1 MLGARKILMALVVA
15 LVTSLAVA
23 GPSGGGGSGGGG
35 GGGGGGPG
43 SGIGG
48 GGGVGGGGGSG
59 GGKPGSSPDD
69 FLGDMALIDRDVNGV
84 PIMTWG
90 MGPKD
95 KPAWVR
101 SPIVFPETL
110 DTEECPLTVEDIELL
125 AADTSSGYVKLG
137 TGSIYSDLGVTA
149 YRVPFLDGEV
159 DPQYAGCVTEADFG
173 RLSAVRSPPKV
184 LDMALIELLTV
195 LTTPDSAITLDEA
208 GRLIVSYTEDELDV
222 VKTIDAPR
230 ENLAGFER
238 LLETAALSHPEVNP
252 GDDVAAELPEWPA
265 HEGGDALALHLMD
278 RAAAML
284 GAAADKFHPMG
295 LDELM
300 YTTVIMNIGAEMTD
314 GAKELFGPPNTSQE
328 QDKAPFPYFNFSKY
342 NYNREETYSG
352 TVCFLE
358 VGPVSGD
365 PPTATVQVVR
375 KPILE
380 VVFPLLAPEELV
392 GGLMYG
398 GTHTQFIGDN
408 AWGFARAVDD
418 ARAVIFFV
426 HEHPVPVDL
435 IEYCDEP

>member
-1 MLGARKILMALVVA
+1 MLGARKILLALVVA

-23 GPSGGGGSGGGG
+23 APGGGSGGGG
-35 GGGGGGPG
+35 GGGGGPG
-43 SGIGG
+43 AGG
-48 GGGVGGGGGSG
+48 GGG

-84 PIMTWG
+84 PLMTWG

-95 KPAWVR
+95 KPTWVR
-101 SPIVFPETL
+101 SPIVFPEAL
-110 DTEECPLTVEDIELL
+110 DTEECPLTEEILEAL
-125 AADTSSGYVKLG
+125 ANDPDSGYVKLG
-137 TGSIYSDLGVTA
+137 TGSVYSELGVTA
-149 YRVPFLDGEV
+149 YRIPFLDGEV
-159 DPQYAGCVTEADFG
+159 DPQYAGCVKEADFG

-195 LTTPDSAITLDEA
+195 LTTPDHAITLDEA
-208 GRLIVSYTEDELDV
+208 GRLVVSYKEDGLEV

-265 HEGGDALALHLMD
+265 HGSGDPLALHLMD

-284 GAAADKFHPMG
+284 GAAADKFHPMA

-300 YTTVIMNIGAEMTD
+300 YTTVIMNIGAEMT
-314 GAKELFGPPNTSQE
+314 GEATTLFGLPNTGQE
-328 QDKAPFPYFNFSKY
+328 DGKVPFPYFNFSKY
-342 NYNREETYSG
+342 SYDRTETYAG
-352 TVCFLE
+352 DVCYLK
-358 VGPVSGD
+358 VIGDVSGD

-375 KPILE
+375 ESILE
-380 VVFPLLAPEELV
+380 LVFPPLDDGGYV
-392 GGLMYG
+392 GGLTAATAEEGYSYTDFYG
-398 GTHTQFIGDN
+398 EN
-408 AWGFARAVDD
+408 AWGFAQAVDD

-426 HEHPVPVDL
+426 HEHPVPVEL
-435 IEYCDEP
+435 LQYCAE

>member
-1 MLGARKILMALVVA
+1 MALVVA

-35 GGGGGGPG
+35 GGNGG

-69 FLGDMALIDRDVNGV
+69 FLGDLALIDRDVNGV

-101 SPIVFPETL
+101 LPIVFPETL
-110 DTEECPLTVEDIELL
+110 DTEECPLTVDTIETL

-184 LDMALIELLTV
+184 LDMALIELLTT

-208 GRLIVSYTEDELDV
+208 GRLVVSYTEDGLDV

-252 GDDVAAELPEWPA
+252 GDSVDLPEWPE
-265 HEGGDALALHLMD
+265 HDGQDALALHLMD

-300 YTTVIMNIGAEMTD
+300 YTTVIMNIGADMT
-314 GAKELFGPPNTSQE
+314 GEATTLFGLPNTGQE
-328 QDKAPFPYFNFSKY
+328 EDKVPFPYFNFDKFEY
-342 NYNREETYSG
+342 DRAATYAG
-352 TVCFLE
+352 DVCYLKVVGE
-358 VGPVSGD
+358 VTGD
-365 PPTATVQVVR
+365 PPQTTVEVVR
-375 KPILE
+375 EPILD
-380 VVFPLLAPEELV
+380 VVFPPIAPEELV
-392 GGLMYG
+392 GGLVDRTTY
-398 GTHTQFIGDN
+398 TQFTGNN
-408 AWGFARAVDD
+408 AWGFAQAVDD
-418 ARAVIFFV
+418 ARAVIFWV
-426 HEHPVPVDL
+426 HEHPVPVEL
-435 IEYCDEP
+435 LQYCEPSEE

>member
-1 MLGARKILMALVVA
+1 MLGARRILMALVVA

-23 GPSGGGGSGGGG
+23 GPGGGGGSGGGG
-35 GGGGGGPG
+35 
-43 SGIGG
+43 GIGG

-101 SPIVFPETL
+101 SPIVFPDSL
-110 DTEECPLTVEDIELL
+110 DTIECPLTVEIIDALV
-125 AADTSSGYVKLG
+125 ADDSSGYVKLG
-137 TGSIYSDLGVTA
+137 TGSIYSHLGVTA

-195 LTTPDSAITLDEA
+195 LTTPDSEITLDEA
-208 GRLIVSYTEDELDV
+208 GRLVVSYTEDGLDL

-230 ENLAGFER
+230 ENLAGFES

-252 GDDVAAELPEWPA
+252 GDDVALPEWPA

-284 GAAADKFHPMG
+284 GGAADKFHPMG

-300 YTTVIMNIGAEMTD
+300 YTTVIMNIGAEMT
-314 GAKELFGPPNTSQE
+314 GEAKTLFGLPNTGQE
-328 QDKAPFPYFNFSKY
+328 DGKVPFPYFNFSKY
-342 NYNREETYSG
+342 SYDRAATYAG
-352 TVCFLE
+352 DVCYLK
-358 VGPVSGD
+358 VISVSGD
-365 PPTATVQVVR
+365 TVTVEVAR
-375 KPILE
+375 EPILDL
-380 VVFPLLAPEELV
+380 VFPPLAAEELV
-392 GGLMYG
+392 GGLEHG
-398 GTHTQFIGDN
+398 GTYTQFTGNN

-426 HEHPVPVDL
+426 HEHPVPVEL
-435 IEYCDEP
+435 LQYCAE